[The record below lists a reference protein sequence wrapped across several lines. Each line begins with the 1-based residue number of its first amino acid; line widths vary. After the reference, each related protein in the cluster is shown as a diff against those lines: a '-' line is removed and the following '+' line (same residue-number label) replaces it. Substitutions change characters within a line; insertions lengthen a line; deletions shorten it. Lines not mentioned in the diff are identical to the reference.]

1 MQSTKQYLEIQNEDY
16 TVCSHEILKNTSSCL
31 TQALNGSS
39 RKQVVASDK
48 QKGGYP
54 LLAVTILIIL
64 VCLFILH
71 GQYSLP
77 LPCSALVCLGC
88 KIIGHI
94 HIDLKI
100 SSLCK
105 S

>member
-16 TVCSHEILKNTSSCL
+16 TVCSHEIFKNTSSCL

-54 LLAVTILIIL
+54 LLAVTILTIL

-77 LPCSALVCLGC
+77 T
-88 KIIGHI
+88 
-94 HIDLKI
+94 
-100 SSLCK
+100 
-105 S
+105 